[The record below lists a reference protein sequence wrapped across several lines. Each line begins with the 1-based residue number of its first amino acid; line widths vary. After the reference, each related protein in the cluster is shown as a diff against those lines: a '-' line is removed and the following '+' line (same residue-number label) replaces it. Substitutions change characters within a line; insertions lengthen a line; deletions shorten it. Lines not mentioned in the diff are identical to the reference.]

1 MMNNITEQL
10 ALAYQ
15 KLAKITKRPSAQQAP
30 VQLIAVS
37 KTQPA
42 TAVSTAYQAGQRQF
56 GENYPQE
63 LATKAAALA
72 HLPDLEWHFIGPL
85 QSNKTR
91 LVAEHA
97 SWVHSIDRLKI
108 AQRLSEQRPTTLP
121 DLKILLQINISHEA
135 AKSGINA
142 AQMLDLAA
150 AVSTLPHIQLKG
162 LMAIPA
168 PGDQQK
174 LAQDFAAMQQLS
186 ITLQKHYPDATELS
200 MGMSDDWPLALSYG
214 ATMIRLGTAIFGARN
229 YDKHE

>member
-1 MMNNITEQL
+1 MNNIAEQL
-10 ALAYQ
+10 AVAYQ
-15 KLAKITKRPSAQQAP
+15 KLAKNCEQRPDSSVA

-37 KTQPA
+37 KTQPSA
-42 TAVSTAYQAGQRQF
+42 AIETAYRAGQRHF

-63 LATKAAALA
+63 LASKAITLT
-72 HLPDLEWHFIGPL
+72 HLPELTWHFIGPL

-97 SWVHSIDRLKI
+97 NWVHSIDRLKI
-108 AQRLSEQRPTTLP
+108 AQRLSEQRPAGLP
-121 DLKILLQINISHEA
+121 DLQVLLQINISNEA
-135 AKSGINA
+135 AKSGIA
-142 AQMLDLAA
+142 AVEMLALAA
-150 AVSTLPHIQLKG
+150 AVNALPRLQLKG

-168 PGDQQK
+168 PGEQQK
-174 LAQDFAAMQQLS
+174 LAEDFAAMQQLS
-186 ITLQKHYPDATELS
+186 MQLQKHYPNASELS